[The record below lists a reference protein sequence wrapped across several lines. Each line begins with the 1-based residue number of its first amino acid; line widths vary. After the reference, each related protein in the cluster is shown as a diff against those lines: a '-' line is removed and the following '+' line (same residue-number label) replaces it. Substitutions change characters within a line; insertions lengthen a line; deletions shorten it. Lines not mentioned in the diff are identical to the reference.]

1 MRDEV
6 QETHCRIV
14 GQNVN
19 LLNNKLA
26 QINYLSST
34 MPRPQ
39 KYTDSDIS
47 AAIELLA
54 AAGEDV
60 NPMRVRMRLGGGN
73 VVRIKA
79 IIEQQSG
86 QLAPASLIAK
96 IPEGVSR
103 EFQRLSGELSQQM
116 LLIANKC
123 WAAACVE
130 AGSAAREENARL
142 LRRLEKLEVDLA
154 ASTDLVVHA
163 EGERDAARHNL
174 DLCVKGNDELSHQC
188 GDLRAALR
196 NAESDLRATQKVV
209 ENFERNQRQDRSE
222 LRQSQKRI
230 EELVGEVATLKA
242 HTPRIASSRKSTR
255 LKESG

>member
-1 MRDEV
+1 M
-6 QETHCRIV
+6 
-14 GQNVN
+14 
-19 LLNNKLA
+19 
-26 QINYLSST
+26 S
-34 MPRPQ
+34 RPQ
-39 KYTDSDIS
+39 KYTDSDIF
-47 AAIELLA
+47 AAIEFLA

-73 VVRIKA
+73 VARIKA

-86 QLAPASLIAK
+86 QLAKTSSIAR

-123 WAAACVE
+123 WSAASVE
-130 AGSAAREENARL
+130 AGSAAREDNARL

-154 ASTDLVVHA
+154 ASTDLVVQA
-163 EGERDAARHNL
+163 EGERDEARRNL
-174 DLCVKGNDELSHQC
+174 DSCVKENSELLHQC
-188 GDLRAALR
+188 GDLRSALR

-209 ENFERNQRQDRSE
+209 ESFERNQRQDRSE
-222 LRQSQKRI
+222 LRESQNRI

-242 HTPRIASSRKSTR
+242 HALRITSSRKSPR
-255 LKESG
+255 VKESS